1 MKLGKMFFNSLL
13 KLFSFSRKS
22 NFRILDF
29 QISWR
34 HLMPKHKTRNTF
46 YWITWEV
53 ITVCKWNLASLCH
66 ILKEIV
72 SSKNFTNTAA
82 WKLVPG
88 LFVFA
93 KNLAQPL
100 LENEIFEAIYLYQIC
115 NSKAIEISPNQQ
127 AGLLRFLFR
136 EDSLKT
142 KQSLELVSRSHS
154 SYNFLMKKLFL

>member
-1 MKLGKMFFNSLL
+1 MKLGKMVFNSLL
-13 KLFSFSRKS
+13 KLLSFSRKS
-22 NFRILDF
+22 NFRILEF

-34 HLMPKHKTRNTF
+34 HLMPKHETRNTF

-53 ITVCKWNLASLCH
+53 ITVCKLNLASLYH
-66 ILKEIV
+66 ILKGII
-72 SSKNFTNTAA
+72 SSKKFTNTAA

-115 NSKAIEISPNQQ
+115 NRKAVEISPNQR
-127 AGLLRFLFR
+127 AGLFRFLFI

-142 KQSLELVSRSHS
+142 KQSLELVSRPHF
-154 SYNFLMKKLFL
+154 SYNFLMKKLLL

>member
-1 MKLGKMFFNSLL
+1 MVFNSLL
-13 KLFSFSRKS
+13 KLLSFSRKS
-22 NFRILDF
+22 NFRILEF

-34 HLMPKHKTRNTF
+34 HLMPKHETRNTF

-53 ITVCKWNLASLCH
+53 ITVCKLNLASLYH
-66 ILKEIV
+66 ILKGII
-72 SSKNFTNTAA
+72 SSKKFTNTAA

-115 NSKAIEISPNQQ
+115 NSKAVEISPNQR
-127 AGLLRFLFR
+127 AGLFRFLFI

-142 KQSLELVSRSHS
+142 KQSLELVSRPHF
-154 SYNFLMKKLFL
+154 SYNFLMKKLLL

>member
-1 MKLGKMFFNSLL
+1 MKLGKMVFNSLL
-13 KLFSFSRKS
+13 KLLSFSRKS
-22 NFRILDF
+22 NFRILEF

-34 HLMPKHKTRNTF
+34 HLMPKHETRNTF

-53 ITVCKWNLASLCH
+53 ITVCKLNLASLYH
-66 ILKEIV
+66 ILKGII
-72 SSKNFTNTAA
+72 SSKKFTNTAA

-115 NSKAIEISPNQQ
+115 NSKAVEISPNQH
-127 AGLLRFLFR
+127 AGLFRFLFI

-142 KQSLELVSRSHS
+142 KQSLELVSRPHF
-154 SYNFLMKKLFL
+154 SYNFLMKKLLL

>member
-1 MKLGKMFFNSLL
+1 MKLGKMVCNSLL
-13 KLFSFSRKS
+13 KLLSFSRKS
-22 NFRILDF
+22 NFRILEF

-34 HLMPKHKTRNTF
+34 HLMPKHETRNTF

-53 ITVCKWNLASLCH
+53 ITVCKLNLASLYH
-66 ILKEIV
+66 ILKGII
-72 SSKNFTNTAA
+72 SSKKFTNTAA

-115 NSKAIEISPNQQ
+115 NSKAVEISPNQQ
-127 AGLLRFLFR
+127 AGLFRFLFI

-142 KQSLELVSRSHS
+142 KQSLELVSRPHF
-154 SYNFLMKKLFL
+154 SYNFLMKKLLL

>member
-1 MKLGKMFFNSLL
+1 MKLGKMVFNSLL
-13 KLFSFSRKS
+13 KLLSFSRKS
-22 NFRILDF
+22 NFRILEF

-34 HLMPKHKTRNTF
+34 HLMPKHETRNTF

-53 ITVCKWNLASLCH
+53 ITVCKLNLASLYH
-66 ILKEIV
+66 ILKGII
-72 SSKNFTNTAA
+72 SSKKFTNTAA

-115 NSKAIEISPNQQ
+115 NSKAVEISPNQR
-127 AGLLRFLFR
+127 AGLFRFLFI

-142 KQSLELVSRSHS
+142 KQSLELVSRPHF
-154 SYNFLMKKLFL
+154 SYNFLMKKLLL